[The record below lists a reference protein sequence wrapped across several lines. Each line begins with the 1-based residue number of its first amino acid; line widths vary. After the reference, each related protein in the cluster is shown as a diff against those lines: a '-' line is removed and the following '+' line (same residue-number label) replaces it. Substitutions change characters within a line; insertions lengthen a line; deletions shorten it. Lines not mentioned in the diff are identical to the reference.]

1 MYFSRFFWLSSVVL
15 LTVAPLSVHAQAVP
29 GWSEWETVAPQGEE
43 FSVLMPKNPSVET
56 AKVQYHKMELTSR
69 LYMSSLPN
77 GPLVAIASFN
87 GIKSNPAQYTDLQR
101 FNSYVDAFKNWFP
114 AKATGKDAVAK
125 LLLVG
130 SNTFHGY
137 DGREYSLTI
146 GDLTGVM
153 HAYATKRRFYAIVSL
168 NTKKDDAIRQ
178 KFLSSFVLPDKPADD
193 RRANA
198 NQANNTESAEVAA
211 EAQSNSENP
220 AKPTSEPKRRAA
232 PNAQGNDE
240 NTESGNQTGGGTQ
253 ASANSQASNEKQKR
267 TPINGGMLNGKAI
280 YLPLPEVSA
289 GEATGVVL
297 VAVLVDEQGAVIE
310 ARPISGPPALQA
322 AAVNAAKL
330 ARFSPTM
337 LMGEPV
343 RVSGTLS
350 YNFAKAN

>member
-1 MYFSRFFWLSSVVL
+1 MYFSRFFWLSTVIL
-15 LTVAPLSVHAQAVP
+15 LTVAPLSVHAQAIA

-56 AKVQYHKMELTSR
+56 AKVPYHKMELTSR
-69 LYMSSLPN
+69 LYMASLPN

-114 AKATGKDAVAK
+114 AKAAGKDAVAK
-125 LLLVG
+125 LQLVG
-130 SNTFHGY
+130 SHTFHGY

-153 HAYATKRRFYAIVSL
+153 QAYATKRRFYAIVSL

-178 KFLSSFVLPDKPADD
+178 KFLSSFVLQDKPADD
-193 RRANA
+193 RSATA
-198 NQANNTESAEVAA
+198 NQANTAEAGSGVAA
-211 EAQSNSENP
+211 ETQAETP
-220 AKPTSEPKRRAA
+220 AKPNSEPRRRVTNPA
-232 PNAQGNDE
+232 NAQGNEE
-240 NTESGNQTGGGTQ
+240 NADSGNQTATAQ
-253 ASANSQASNEKQKR
+253 PSANGQQNQKR
-267 TPINGGMLNGKAI
+267 SPLNGGMLNSKAI
-280 YLPLPEVSA
+280 YLPMPEVPS
-289 GEATGVVL
+289 GEAAGVVL
-297 VAVLVDEQGAVIE
+297 VGVLVDEQGAVIE

-322 AAVNAAKL
+322 AAVNAARL